1 MFESPLSPNQK
12 LEKEDE
18 EISPEYIEI
27 RCMCE
32 KCDCNKL
39 VLIVVSICE
48 SCLKGKHASKS
59 DMQFPA

>member
-18 EISPEYIEI
+18 RISPEYTEI

-32 KCDCNKL
+32 KCDYNKL

-48 SCLKGKHASKS
+48 SCLKGKHVNKI
-59 DMQFPA
+59 DKQFPA